1 MSDDPS
7 GVPPSQPS
15 GEPSRY
21 GPPDPAGQ
29 PTVRPGVPQ
38 PAAGPS
44 VCPRHPDREAYVRC
58 QRCGRPACPE
68 CQRPA
73 AVGIQCVD
81 CVREAAR
88 STPSARTV
96 FGGRA
101 TDGTPVVTYSI
112 IAICAVVYL
121 AQRASQSVTLD
132 FAFAPFLGWSEPW
145 RFVTAAFLH
154 SPQTIFHILLNMFAL
169 WSLGQYLEPMLG
181 RARFAALYL
190 ISGIGGQVGV
200 TLLAGSPTVADVAAG
215 GRGAWFGAVV
225 GASGAIFGLFGALL
239 VLNRHLGRSS
249 TAMYATIAINA
260 AFGFLYPG
268 ISWQAHLGGLVTGL
282 ACAGV
287 IVAFRKQGVR
297 RLVWAALLAVLAVVV
312 GLAVAKY
319 LTVPVDIRE
328 LTAG

>member
-1 MSDDPS
+1 MSENPTS
-7 GVPPSQPS
+7 GSQGQPWQPGRS
-15 GEPSRY
+15 GEP
-21 GPPDPAGQ
+21 PAAA
-29 PTVRPGVPQ
+29 GVPQ

-88 STPSARTV
+88 TTPGARTV

-101 TDGTPVVTYSI
+101 TDGTPVVTYAI
-112 IAICAVVYL
+112 IGICALVYL
-121 AQRASQSVTLD
+121 AQRAVPGLTND
-132 FAFAPFLGWSEPW
+132 YAFAPIVGWTEPW

-154 SPQTIFHILLNMFAL
+154 SPDTIFHILLNMFAL

-190 ISGIGGQVGV
+190 ISGVGGQVAV
-200 TLLAGSPTVADVAAG
+200 TLLAGSPTLIGLATGQDD
-215 GRGAWFGAVV
+215 AWRTAVV

-249 TAMYATIAINA
+249 AAMYATIAINA

-268 ISWQAHLGGLVTGL
+268 ISWQAHLGGLVTGV

-287 IVAFRKQGVR
+287 IVAFRRQKLR
-297 RLVWAALLAVLAVVV
+297 HLVWL
-312 GLAVAKY
+312 GLAGIVVLLVLVTVGKY
-319 LTVPVDIRE
+319 MTIPPRIR
-328 LTAG
+328 G

>member
-1 MSDDPS
+1 MTS
-7 GVPPSQPS
+7 PPQQP
-15 GEPSRY
+15 P
-21 GPPDPAGQ
+21 
-29 PTVRPGVPQ
+29 
-38 PAAGPS
+38 AGPS

-88 STPSARTV
+88 TSTGGRTV

-101 TDGTPVVTYSI
+101 TDGTPVVTYTI
-112 IAICAVVYL
+112 IGVCAVVYL
-121 AQRASQSVTLD
+121 LQRVNSDITDRFS
-132 FAFAPFLGWSEPW
+132 FAPALGWTEPW
-145 RFVTAAFLH
+145 RFLTAAFLH
-154 SPQTIFHILLNMFAL
+154 SPDTIFHILLNMFAL
-169 WSLGQYLEPMLG
+169 WMMGQYLEPLLG

-190 ISGIGGQVGV
+190 ISGVGGQVAV
-200 TLLAGSPTVADVAAG
+200 TLLAGSPTVAGIIAHEND
-215 GRGAWFGAVV
+215 AWFTPVV

-249 TAMYATIAINA
+249 AAMYATIVINA

-268 ISWQAHLGGLVTGL
+268 ISWQAHLGGFLTGL

-287 IVAFRKQGVR
+287 IVLFRKQGR
-297 RLVWAALLAVLAVVV
+297 RNLVWAGLGAILALLVL
-312 GLAVAKY
+312 LAFAKY
-319 LTVPVDIRE
+319 LTVPEQIRD
-328 LTAG
+328 LSIFG

>member
-1 MSDDPS
+1 MTS
-7 GVPPSQPS
+7 
-15 GEPSRY
+15 E
-21 GPPDPAGQ
+21 AGH
-29 PTVRPGVPQ
+29 Q
-38 PAAGPS
+38 PATPS

-58 QRCGRPACPE
+58 QRCGRPTCPE

-88 STPSARTV
+88 TTPQARTI

-101 TDGTPVVTYSI
+101 TDGRPILTYTI
-112 IAICAVVYL
+112 IGLCAVVYVGQL
-121 AQRASQSVTLD
+121 ASSQITEELW
-132 FAFAPFLGWSEPW
+132 FAPYLGWTEPW

-154 SPQTIFHILLNMFAL
+154 STSTYMHILFNMFAL

-200 TLLAGSPTVADVAAG
+200 TLLAGSPTIAGIVAGQDK
-215 GRGAWFGAVV
+215 AWFTPVV

-249 TAMYATIAINA
+249 TAMYVTIAINA

-268 ISWQAHLGGLVTGL
+268 ISWQAHLGGFVTGI
-282 ACAGV
+282 ACALV
-287 IVAFRKQGVR
+287 IVLFRRQGVR
-297 RLVWAALLAVLAVVV
+297 HLVWAALGLVLALLVVV
-312 GLAVAKY
+312 TVAKY
-319 LTVPVDIRE
+319 LTVPEAIRE
-328 LTAG
+328 LTIFTSR

>member
-1 MSDDPS
+1 MSDNPTS
-7 GVPPSQPS
+7 
-15 GEPSRY
+15 
-21 GPPDPAGQ
+21 GQ
-29 PTVRPGVPQ
+29 PPLEGVPQ

-88 STPSARTV
+88 STPSAQTV

-101 TDGTPVVTYSI
+101 TDGRPVVTYSI

-121 AQRASQSVTLD
+121 IQRADPVVTAR
-132 FAFAPFLGWSEPW
+132 FSFVPALGWTEPW
-145 RFVTAAFLH
+145 RFLTAAFLH
-154 SPQTIFHILLNMFAL
+154 SPATIFHILLNMFAL

-190 ISGIGGQVGV
+190 ISGIGGQVAV
-200 TLLAGSPTVADVAAG
+200 SLLAGSPTLIGLNTGHDVA
-215 GRGAWFGAVV
+215 WITPVV

-260 AFGFLYPG
+260 AFGFIYPG
-268 ISWQAHLGGLVTGL
+268 IAWQAHLGGLVTGA
-282 ACAGV
+282 ACAAI
-287 IVAFRKQGVR
+287 IVAFRHQGVR
-297 RLVWAALLAVLAVVV
+297 QRVWLALGGVLAVLVAVAVV
-312 GLAVAKY
+312 KY
-319 LTVPVDIRE
+319 LTLPDVIRMISSKDFG
-328 LTAG
+328 LQ

>member
-1 MSDDPS
+1 
-7 GVPPSQPS
+7 
-15 GEPSRY
+15 
-21 GPPDPAGQ
+21 
-29 PTVRPGVPQ
+29 
-38 PAAGPS
+38 

-88 STPSARTV
+88 TTPSARTV

-101 TDGTPVVTYSI
+101 TDGTPVVTYTI
-112 IAICAVVYL
+112 IGICAVVYL
-121 AQRASQSVTLD
+121 AQRANSSVTQN
-132 FAFAPFLGWSEPW
+132 FAFAPFLGWTEPW

-154 SPQTIFHILLNMFAL
+154 SPATIFHILLNMFAL

-190 ISGIGGQVGV
+190 ISGIGGQVAV
-200 TLLAGSPTVADVAAG
+200 TLLAGSPTIPGLRAG
-215 GRGAWFGAVV
+215 LDDAWLTPVV

-249 TAMYATIAINA
+249 AAMYATIAINA
-260 AFGFLYPG
+260 AFGFFYPG
-268 ISWQAHLGGLVTGL
+268 ISWQAHLGGLVTGVV
-282 ACAGV
+282 CAGV
-287 IVAFRKQGVR
+287 IVVFRRQGVR
-297 RLVWAALLAVLAVVV
+297 HLVWAALTAVLVLLVAVTVV
-312 GLAVAKY
+312 KY
-319 LTVPVDIRE
+319 LTVPEAIRE
-328 LTAG
+328 LSIFG

>member
-1 MSDDPS
+1 
-7 GVPPSQPS
+7 
-15 GEPSRY
+15 
-21 GPPDPAGQ
+21 
-29 PTVRPGVPQ
+29 
-38 PAAGPS
+38 

-88 STPSARTV
+88 TTPSARTV

-101 TDGTPVVTYSI
+101 TDGTPVVTYTI
-112 IAICAVVYL
+112 IGICAVVYL
-121 AQRASQSVTLD
+121 AQRANSSVTQN
-132 FAFAPFLGWSEPW
+132 FAFAPFLGWTEPW

-190 ISGIGGQVGV
+190 ISGIGGQVAV
-200 TLLAGSPTVADVAAG
+200 TLMAGSPTIAG
-215 GRGAWFGAVV
+215 LRAGLDDAWLTPVV

-249 TAMYATIAINA
+249 AAMYATIAINA
-260 AFGFLYPG
+260 AFGFFYPG
-268 ISWQAHLGGLVTGL
+268 ISWQAHLGGLVTGII
-282 ACAGV
+282 CAGV
-287 IVAFRKQGVR
+287 IVAFRRQGVR
-297 RLVWAALLAVLAVVV
+297 HLVWAALGAVLVLLVAVT
-312 GLAVAKY
+312 VAKY
-319 LTVPVDIRE
+319 LTVPEAIRE
-328 LTAG
+328 LSIFG

>member
-1 MSDDPS
+1 MTSWPQQ
-7 GVPPSQPS
+7 PP
-15 GEPSRY
+15 
-21 GPPDPAGQ
+21 
-29 PTVRPGVPQ
+29 
-38 PAAGPS
+38 AGPS

-88 STPSARTV
+88 AAPSARTV

-101 TDGTPVVTYSI
+101 TDGRPVVTYTI
-112 IAICAVVYL
+112 IGICAAVYL
-121 AQRASQSVTLD
+121 LQRVDSDITER
-132 FAFAPFLGWSEPW
+132 FAFAPYLGWTEPW

-154 SPQTIFHILLNMFAL
+154 SPSTVFHILLNMFAL
-169 WSLGQYLEPMLG
+169 WMMGQYLEPMLG

-190 ISGIGGQVGV
+190 ISGIGGQVAV
-200 TLLAGSPTVADVAAG
+200 TLLAGSPTIAG
-215 GRGAWFGAVV
+215 LLSGRDQAWVTAVV

-249 TAMYATIAINA
+249 AAMYATIAINA

-268 ISWQAHLGGLVTGL
+268 ISWQAHLGGFLTGL

-287 IVAFRKQGVR
+287 IVLFRRQEVR
-297 RLVWAALLAVLAVVV
+297 HLVWAALGAVLAVLVV
-312 GLAVAKY
+312 VTVLKY
-319 LTVPVDIRE
+319 LSVPEDIRN
-328 LTAG
+328 LTHPIFG

>member
-1 MSDDPS
+1 MSDNPTS
-7 GVPPSQPS
+7 
-15 GEPSRY
+15 
-21 GPPDPAGQ
+21 GQ
-29 PTVRPGVPQ
+29 PPLEGVPQ

-88 STPSARTV
+88 TTPSAKTV

-101 TDGTPVVTYSI
+101 TSGAPVVTYSI
-112 IAICAVVYL
+112 IAICVVAYL
-121 AQRASQSVTLD
+121 IQRVDPTVTAR
-132 FAFAPFLGWSEPW
+132 FSFVPALGWTEPW
-145 RFVTAAFLH
+145 RFLTAAFLH
-154 SPQTIFHILLNMFAL
+154 SPDTIFHILLNMFAL

-190 ISGIGGQVGV
+190 ISGIGGQVAV
-200 TLLAGSPTVADVAAG
+200 MLLAGSPTLAG
-215 GRGAWFGAVV
+215 LNSGRDISWLTPVV

-249 TAMYATIAINA
+249 AAMYATIAINA
-260 AFGFLYPG
+260 AFGFIYPG
-268 ISWQAHLGGLVTGL
+268 IAWQAHLGGLVTGA
-282 ACAGV
+282 ACASI
-287 IVAFRKQGVR
+287 IVAFRHQGVR
-297 RLVWAALLAVLAVVV
+297 QRVWLALGGVLAVLVAVVV
-312 GLAVAKY
+312 VKY
-319 LTVPVDIRE
+319 LALPDVIRMISSKDFG
-328 LTAG
+328 LR

>member
-1 MSDDPS
+1 MS
-7 GVPPSQPS
+7 GN
-15 GEPSRY
+15 GT
-21 GPPDPAGQ
+21 GGQ
-29 PTVRPGVPQ
+29 PPTPWGADLPT
-38 PAAGPS
+38 AAPS

-88 STPSARTV
+88 TAPGSRTV

-101 TDGTPVVTYSI
+101 TDGTPMVTYTI
-112 IAICAVVYL
+112 IGICAL
-121 AQRASQSVTLD
+121 AFVGQLASDQVTAR
-132 FAFAPFLGWSEPW
+132 FAFAPFIGWTEPW

-154 SPQTIFHILLNMFAL
+154 SPSIFLHIAFNMFAL

-190 ISGIGGQVGV
+190 ISGIGGQVAV
-200 TLLAGSPTVADVAAG
+200 TLLAGSPTLQGLATGQD
-215 GRGAWFGAVV
+215 RAWTTAVV

-239 VLNRHLGRSS
+239 ILNRHLGRSS
-249 TAMYATIAINA
+249 SAMYATLAINA
-260 AFGFLYPG
+260 VIGFLYPG
-268 ISWQAHLGGLVTGL
+268 ISWQAHLGGFVTGL

-287 IVAFRKQGVR
+287 IVAFRRRDLRHLTWVALGLVLGV
-297 RLVWAALLAVLAVVV
+297 LVAVTVV
-312 GLAVAKY
+312 KY
-319 LTVPVDIRE
+319 LTVPPAIRD
-328 LTAG
+328 LTVFALG

>member
-1 MSDDPS
+1 LSDNPS
-7 GVPPSQPS
+7 NATG
-15 GEPSRY
+15 
-21 GPPDPAGQ
+21 GQ
-29 PTVRPGVPQ
+29 PPIEPGVPQ

-81 CVREAAR
+81 CVRDAAR
-88 STPSARTV
+88 TTPSARTV

-101 TDGTPVVTYSI
+101 TAGPPVVTYSI
-112 IAICAVVYL
+112 IAICAVAYL
-121 AQRASQSVTLD
+121 AQRVNPIVTEHY
-132 FAFAPFLGWSEPW
+132 AFAPFLGWTEPW

-154 SPQTIFHILLNMFAL
+154 SPETIFHILLNMFAL
-169 WSLGQYLEPMLG
+169 WSLGTYLEPMLG

-190 ISGIGGQVGV
+190 ISGIGGQVAV
-200 TLLAGSPTVADVAAG
+200 TLLAGSPTLAGLAAG
-215 GRGAWFGAVV
+215 QDQAWTQPVV

-249 TAMYATIAINA
+249 AALYAIIAINA
-260 AFGFLYPG
+260 AYGFLNAG
-268 ISWQAHLGGLVTGL
+268 ISWQAHLGGLVTGV

-287 IVAFRKQGVR
+287 IVLFRRQNLR
-297 RLVWAALLAVLAVVV
+297 HFVWAGLGAVLVVLAA
-312 GLAVAKY
+312 LAVAKY
-319 LTVPVDIRE
+319 LTVPEAIRE
-328 LTAG
+328 LTIFR

>member
-1 MSDDPS
+1 MSDNPPS
-7 GVPPSQPS
+7 GQQ
-15 GEPSRY
+15 
-21 GPPDPAGQ
+21 GQ
-29 PTVRPGVPQ
+29 PPLEPGVPQ

-88 STPSARTV
+88 TAPSARTV

-101 TDGTPVVTYSI
+101 TDGTPVVTYTI
-112 IAICAVVYL
+112 IAVCAVAYL
-121 AQRASQSVTLD
+121 AQRANPSVTAN
-132 FAFAPFLGWSEPW
+132 FAFAPVVGWTEPW

-154 SPQTIFHILLNMFAL
+154 SPSTIFHILLNMFAL

-190 ISGIGGQVGV
+190 ISGIGGQVAV
-200 TLLAGSPTVADVAAG
+200 TLLAGSPTIPGLRAG
-215 GRGAWFGAVV
+215 LDDAWLTPVV

-249 TAMYATIAINA
+249 AAMYATIAINA
-260 AFGFLYPG
+260 AFGFFYPG
-268 ISWQAHLGGLVTGL
+268 ISWQAHLGGLVTGVV
-282 ACAGV
+282 CAGV
-287 IVAFRKQGVR
+287 IVVFRRQGVR
-297 RLVWAALLAVLAVVV
+297 HLVWAALSAVLVLLVAITVV
-312 GLAVAKY
+312 KY
-319 LTVPVDIRE
+319 LTVPEAIRE
-328 LTAG
+328 LSIFG